1 VSLPV
6 LWASG
11 NHEPSTTPPFDAARF
26 ADPATEWEVE
36 IGFGKGRYLRR
47 AAAERSDRQFLGV
60 EMVSEYF
67 RDVARLARRDRLDN
81 LTVVRAEALY
91 LLAAVLP
98 RGFARAAHVYFPDP
112 WPKTRHRRRRLFDPT
127 TVDLVVGLLRPGAT
141 LFFATDFVRY
151 GEVVRELL
159 ESYPGLD
166 VERRET
172 DWSDGPRTNYEAKYV
187 REGRSFVRLTATR
200 RAVGIAPHPRGE
212 RELAMAHGWDGS
224 DGSDDS
230 DGSDRADFDAAD
242 LAVGVQDP
250 RTEE

>member
-1 VSLPV
+1 VTLPIF
-6 LWASG
+6 WASG
-11 NHEPSTTPPFDAARF
+11 THQPSTTPPFDPARL
-26 ADPATEWEVE
+26 ADSTTSWEVE

-47 AAAERSDRQFLGV
+47 AAAAHGDRQYLGI
-60 EMVSEYF
+60 EMVGEYF
-67 RDVARLARRDRLDN
+67 REVARLAHRDGLAN

-98 RGFARAAHVYFPDP
+98 RGFASAAHVYFPDP

-166 VERRET
+166 VERHET
-172 DWSDGPRTNYEAKYV
+172 DWSDGPRTNYEAKYL
-187 REGRSFVRLTATR
+187 REGRSFVRLTATVR
-200 RAVGIAPHPRGE
+200 GAVTSPHPRGE
-212 RELAMAHGWDGS
+212 R
-224 DGSDDS
+224 
-230 DGSDRADFDAAD
+230 D
-242 LAVGVQDP
+242 LAVAVGAEAAAAAEAPDAAAAEDCADEALEA
-250 RTEE
+250 RTEV